1 MLMETD
7 AYLPLSGLQHLIFCE
22 RQCALI
28 HVEGQWAENALTL
41 QGRELHE
48 RAHLPGMES
57 RSDVRIAR
65 AVHLKSE
72 RLGLV
77 GVADIVEYHR
87 VADAGQR
94 ERRFASPAPAAMPVL
109 LKADAGGQQWA
120 PFPVEYKRGRRGD
133 RLADQ
138 VQLCAQAICLEEM
151 HGCEIACGALF
162 YGQSRRRLDVW
173 FDAELRAVTARAAA
187 RFAELVARRETPR
200 VAPAPKCRRCSLRG
214 VCMPEVTRPESSMSK
229 YIARSLRQM
238 ASSN

>member
-1 MLMETD
+1 MEVD
-7 AYLPLSGLQHLIFCE
+7 EYLPLSGLQHLIFCE

-48 RAHLPGMES
+48 RAHLPGTES
-57 RSDVRIAR
+57 RPGVRIAR

-72 RLGLV
+72 QLGLV

-87 VADAGQR
+87 VTDAGQHW
-94 ERRFASPAPAAMPVL
+94 V
-109 LKADAGGQQWA
+109 

-151 HGCEIACGALF
+151 HGCEIPCGALF
-162 YGQSRRRLDVW
+162 YGQSRRRLDVT
-173 FDAELRAVTARAAA
+173 FGAELRAVTARAAA
-187 RFAELVARRETPR
+187 RFAELISRRETPR
-200 VAPAPKCRRCSLRG
+200 MAPAPKCRRCSLRG
-214 VCMPEVTRPESSMSK
+214 ICMPEVTQPESSMAK

-238 ASSN
+238 ASSNS

>member
-1 MLMETD
+1 MEAD
-7 AYLPLSGLQHLIFCE
+7 EYLPLSGLQHLIFCE

-48 RAHLPGMES
+48 RAHLPGTES
-57 RSDVRIAR
+57 RPGVRIAR

-87 VADAGQR
+87 VTGPGQR
-94 ERRFASPAPAAMPVL
+94 WV
-109 LKADAGGQQWA
+109 
-120 PFPVEYKRGRRGD
+120 PFPVEYKRGRRRD

-162 YGQSRRRLDVW
+162 YGQSRRRLDVT
-173 FDAELRAVTARAAA
+173 FDAELRAVTAQASR
-187 RFAELVARRETPR
+187 RFGELVARRETPR

-214 VCMPEVTRPESSMSK
+214 LCMPEVTQPESSMTK

-238 ASSN
+238 ASSSS